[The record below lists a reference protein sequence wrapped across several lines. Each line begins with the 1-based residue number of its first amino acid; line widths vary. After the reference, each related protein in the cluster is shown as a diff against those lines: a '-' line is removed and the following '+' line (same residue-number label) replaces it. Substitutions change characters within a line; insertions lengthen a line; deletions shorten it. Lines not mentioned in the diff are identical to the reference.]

1 LELPVDILIL
11 AALEN
16 QITEDNVD
24 KVRAKYIIE
33 IANGP
38 ISYQA
43 NKILFNKNII
53 VVPDILANSGGVI
66 VSYFEW
72 AQNRTGDILD
82 EEYLKK
88 LLQEKLDNSWQKM
101 IELYEKHNNLVNYF
115 NSSCFGIFWFIFFYF
130 F

>member
-1 LELPVDILIL
+1 
-11 AALEN
+11 LEN

-82 EEYLKK
+82 EEYLK
-88 LLQEKLDNSWQKM
+88 
-101 IELYEKHNNLVNYF
+101 NYYKR
-115 NSSCFGIFWFIFFYF
+115 NWITHGKND
-130 F
+130 